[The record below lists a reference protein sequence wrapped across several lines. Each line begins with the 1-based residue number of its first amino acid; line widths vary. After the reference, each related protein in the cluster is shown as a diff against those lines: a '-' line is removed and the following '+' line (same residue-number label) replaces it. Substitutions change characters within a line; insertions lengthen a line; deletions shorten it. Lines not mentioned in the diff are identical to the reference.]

1 MNLIYKVGKGLIYL
15 HINKKIKRSNII
27 KIGQEVLRTESMAL
41 NKLTKNLNK
50 SFVDAVE
57 LISQQNGKLIISG
70 VGKSGNIAAKIAAS
84 FTSTGIPAIYLN
96 PVDASHGDMGIIQK
110 NDVLIILSNS
120 GESNELADLINFSK
134 KKKLKI
140 ISITSTHKS
149 LLAKNS
155 DINLILPNHKEADK
169 LQTIP
174 TTSTTMSLALGD
186 ALCCSVL
193 SLRKFDKNSFSEL
206 HPGGKIG
213 KKLKTLNE
221 IMDTDIPII
230 GSNSSIVDAVL
241 VMTEKKYGCAV
252 VLDKN
257 KKIKGIITDG
267 DLRRSIGKINM
278 TEKATKIMKN
288 KPIIAKSDLLISSA
302 IVLMNKH
309 SITSLIVAKLNK
321 PIGIV
326 NLKKCLDND

>member
-1 MNLIYKVGKGLIYL
+1 M
-15 HINKKIKRSNII
+15 
-27 KIGQEVLRTESMAL
+27 
-41 NKLTKNLNK
+41 NK
-50 SFVDAVE
+50 SRIKKEGKKVIKLESEALAKLSNSLDHKFVEAVE
-57 LISQQNGKLIISG
+57 LISNQNGKIIISG

-96 PVDASHGDMGIIQK
+96 PVDASHGDMGIIDK

-120 GESNELADLINFSK
+120 GESHELADLINFSK
-134 KKKLKI
+134 KKKIKI

-149 LLAKNS
+149 LLSKNS
-155 DINLILPNHKEADK
+155 DINLILPSHMEADK

-193 SLRKFDKNSFSEL
+193 SLRKFDKKSFSEL

-213 KKLKTLNE
+213 KKLKTLRD

-230 GSNSSIVDAVL
+230 QSGSSIIDAVL
-241 VMTEKKYGCAV
+241 IMTEKKYGCVV

-267 DLRRSIGKINM
+267 DLRRSIAKINIK
-278 TEKATKIMKN
+278 EKATNIMKS
-288 KPIIAKSDLLISSA
+288 KPIIAKGDLLISSA

-309 SITSLIVAKLNK
+309 SITSLIIANQNK

-326 NLKKCLDND
+326 NIKKCLENES

>member
-1 MNLIYKVGKGLIYL
+1 MNRS
-15 HINKKIKRSNII
+15 KIK
-27 KIGQEVLRTESMAL
+27 KVGQEVIKLESLA
-41 NKLTKNLNK
+41 LTKLSK
-50 SFVDAVE
+50 SLGNDFIKAVE
-57 LISQQNGKLIISG
+57 LISNLNGKIIISG

-96 PVDASHGDMGIIQK
+96 PVDASHGDMGIVEKSDI
-110 NDVLIILSNS
+110 LIILSNS

-134 KKKLKI
+134 KKKIKI
-140 ISITSTHKS
+140 ISITSIKKS
-149 LLAKNS
+149 LLSKNS
-155 DINLILPNHKEADK
+155 DISLILPSHKEADK

-193 SLRKFDKNSFSEL
+193 SLRKFDKKSFVEL

-230 GSNSSIVDAVL
+230 NTQSSIVDAVL
-241 VMTEKKYGCAV
+241 IMTEKKYGCVV
-252 VLDKN
+252 VLDNN

-267 DLRRSIGKINM
+267 DLRRSISNINM
-278 TEKATKIMKN
+278 NKKATNIMKS
-288 KPIIAKSDLLISSA
+288 KPIVATSDLLISSA
-302 IVLMNKH
+302 IVLMNKY
-309 SITSLIVAKLNK
+309 SITSLIVTRQNK

-326 NLKKCLDND
+326 NLKKCLEND